1 MHHVSPS
8 RLRERG
14 VDGRWRRR
22 CCFLG
27 FFHGFP
33 RREDRRANSFKSRC
47 GSGNSANPLRIHRAP
62 LANSS
67 LASNVFLSAHPFTVH
82 NARANTRLRFSSL
95 LSIFP
100 PSLFLSSFFV
110 LILFFLPSFSSYFAL
125 SHRTLQ
131 PAFRLLRRPF
141 LAIRLRISRE
151 TLSRREKDNTTRSNT
166 AL

>member
-47 GSGNSANPLRIHRAP
+47 GPGNSANPLRIHRAP

-100 PSLFLSSFFV
+100 LSLSFALRSSF
-110 LILFFLPSFSSYFAL
+110 SFSFSCLA
-125 SHRTLQ
+125 SH
-131 PAFRLLRRPF
+131 P
-141 LAIRLRISRE
+141 ISR
-151 TLSRREKDNTTRSNT
+151 SPIGPFSQPSDSYGDPF
-166 AL
+166 